1 MDWWSGRR
9 KKQKKKKGSMRVVRV
24 LTKRE
29 TCLTPQKDMLYYEK
43 DSVVLQIGWSNVHNI
58 MAHFMNG

>member
-1 MDWWSGRR
+1 MDWWSGQR

-24 LTKRE
+24 LTKWE

-43 DSVVLQIGWSNVHNI
+43 DSVVLQIGWSNI
-58 MAHFMNG
+58 T

>member
-1 MDWWSGRR
+1 MFSFVLVMPCLPKINFDLE
-9 KKQKKKKGSMRVVRV
+9 KKKKKKKKKGLMRVVRV

-43 DSVVLQIGWSNVHNI
+43 DSVVLQIG
-58 MAHFMNG
+58 